1 MSIENETTA
10 KTISKNKIKK
20 FSNQTLL
27 VQNDSESSNFLED
40 LNYLIILMREVGMIS
55 ISLRYINT
63 KIYNKYCPEDE
74 EKKKYLRFF
83 LLLDASILVF
93 QNL

>member
-27 VQNDSESSNFLED
+27 VQNDSGNSNFLEGFELSD
-40 LNYLIILMREVGMIS
+40 HLNERGWYDIAS
-55 ISLRYINT
+55 INLRYINT

-74 EKKKYLRFF
+74 EKKKN
-83 LLLDASILVF
+83 I
-93 QNL
+93 

>member
-27 VQNDSESSNFLED
+27 VQNDSENSNFLEGFE
-40 LNYLIILMREVGMIS
+40 LSIILMREVGMILPQS
-55 ISLRYINT
+55 I
-63 KIYNKYCPEDE
+63 
-74 EKKKYLRFF
+74 
-83 LLLDASILVF
+83 
-93 QNL
+93 

>member
-27 VQNDSESSNFLED
+27 VQNDSENSNFLEES
-40 LNYLIILMREVGMIS
+40 LNYPIILMRG
-55 ISLRYINT
+55 
-63 KIYNKYCPEDE
+63 
-74 EKKKYLRFF
+74 
-83 LLLDASILVF
+83 LV
-93 QNL
+93 